1 MGRGTLH
8 WYAMIGM
15 WLGCV
20 TLFGYSSALGV
31 VSTMQIAV
39 LFDLLFSFHVE
50 SIHYIY
56 LACHHWD
63 HYSPKAT
70 LYKLKVG
77 LLLAPVWG
85 P

>member
-1 MGRGTLH
+1 MGRCTLH
-8 WYAMIGM
+8 WYATIGM

-31 VSTMQIAV
+31 VSLMQIVV
-39 LFDLLFSFHVE
+39 LFDLLFSCHLE

-56 LACHHWD
+56 LAFHYWD

-85 P
+85 S